1 MGGSRS
7 HESCVDFYNSLVF
20 TSKCILIIR
29 KVKHTANGF
38 STHDVTL
45 QPFLLEEEVPFEL
58 T

>member
-1 MGGSRS
+1 M
-7 HESCVDFYNSLVF
+7 NLVWIFMILLFF
-20 TSKCILIIR
+20 TSECILIIR

-58 T
+58 ELIGI